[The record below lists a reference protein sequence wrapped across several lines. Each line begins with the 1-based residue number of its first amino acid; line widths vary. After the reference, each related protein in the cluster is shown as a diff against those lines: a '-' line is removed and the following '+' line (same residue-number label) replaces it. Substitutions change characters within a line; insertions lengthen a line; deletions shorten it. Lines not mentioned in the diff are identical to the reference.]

1 MDNNDNNK
9 ISVVIN
15 TYNAQLYLQQVL
27 DTVKD
32 FDEVLVCD
40 MESTDSTVEI
50 ALRNGCKVVTFP
62 KANHRCAEPARTFA
76 IQSASN
82 PWVLTVDA
90 DELVTPQLREYLY
103 DRIKDQDCP
112 AGLYIPRKN
121 YFMGRFIRAGYPDY
135 ILRFFKREGTVWP
148 PYVHTMP
155 IVQGRTEKIPAG
167 REELALI
174 HLDEE
179 GVESRVRKLNDYS
192 SDAAQKRKGKNYGV
206 LTLFTKPAFHFFK
219 YYIFKG
225 GFRDGKPALIRALL
239 NAFYQV
245 MVVAKVIELNQKSK
259 NNKQI

>member
-1 MDNNDNNK
+1 MNDDDKNK

-32 FDEVLVCD
+32 FDEIVVCD
-40 MESTDSTVEI
+40 MESTDSTVDI

-62 KANHRCAEPARTFA
+62 KGNHRCAEPARTFA
-76 IQSASN
+76 IQSASS
-82 PWVLTVDA
+82 PWVLSVDA

-103 DRIKDQDCP
+103 DIIRKPDCP

-155 IVQGRTEKIPAG
+155 EIQGRVEKIPAN
-167 REELALI
+167 REELAFI

-192 SDAAQKRKGKNYGV
+192 TAAAERRKGKNYGV
-206 LTLFTKPAFHFFK
+206 LTLFTKPAFHFFR
-219 YYIFKG
+219 YYFIKG

-245 MVVAKVIELNQKSK
+245 MVVSKVIEANMKEK
-259 NNKQI
+259 NKN